1 MDLRE
6 FFPLNCL
13 CFLIFFSIMLM
24 ILVQK
29 LPQVLFQYAA
39 RHAPMNISDI
49 IAAVSAPD
57 DDDDKHEFSKGED
70 YILWYGI

>member
-1 MDLRE
+1 
-6 FFPLNCL
+6 
-13 CFLIFFSIMLM
+13 MLM

-57 DDDDKHEFSKGED
+57 DDDDKDSQMHESM
-70 YILWYGI
+70 